1 MDVRNARV
9 SAPEREYALG
19 LAGGTEERKKG
30 KEGTSLERGIETH
43 NDSAR
48 EGEETPRLQSTG
60 REITI
65 FDCSYGC
72 LPRRKSVVAGGAGRR
87 PADLMGR
94 RGGGSFLPWGEGN
107 VTGCLR
113 TCGRRV

>member
-9 SAPEREYALG
+9 SAPERGYALG
-19 LAGGTEERKKG
+19 LAGERKDG
-30 KEGTSLERGIETH
+30 RKEGTSLERGIETQ
-43 NDSAR
+43 R
-48 EGEETPRLQSTG
+48 EEGGPRLQSTG

-65 FDCSYGC
+65 YDCSYGC
-72 LPRRKSVVAGGAGRR
+72 LPRRKSVVAGRAGRR
-87 PADLMGR
+87 PADLMG
-94 RGGGSFLPWGEGN
+94 GAPWGRVRLALGRRN